1 MCNLRSTRKP
11 NESSM
16 AWEEQKSHIHDTW
29 KSYWFETHPHEIAE
43 YSWTYLFT
51 GGKEIRARLFCE
63 LWKYLSPDLPV
74 CGELAFVVE
83 CIHATSLVMDDSPYM
98 DNADFRRGRPCLHRV
113 FGQKKAGLICY
124 DLMHMART
132 IWIKNRPVHVDKQV
146 WYDLMKTKLQRLMMG
161 QWYDME
167 KKGTLVEL
175 ASLKTGVLFELV
187 SETVAVCID
196 LDPGFWRIW
205 GNHLGI
211 LFQWTDD
218 WLDQQEDL
226 QQENRNAFNEA
237 YEITHRSYQRVWRK
251 IEEGIGAGWFT
262 RPFGKYMY
270 NYFTK
275 TIPFLSLQQASTSSL
290 SGIHLPYPIDLPFP
304 EVDRSRF
311 RKKDILNIMNGKD
324 ILMLMFM
331 VSNHMKEDDQIKTDL
346 WKIDEKEWNTIP
358 EMEEWFDEVER
369 RTGWDVRPEYESIR
383 EQLDE

>member
-1 MCNLRSTRKP
+1 
-11 NESSM
+11 M

-29 KSYWFETHPHEIAE
+29 KSYWFETHPRDIAE

-74 CGELAFVVE
+74 CGELAFVIE

-98 DNADFRRGRPCLHRV
+98 DNAEFRRGRPCLHRV

-124 DLMHMART
+124 DLMHMARM
-132 IWIKNRPVHVDKQV
+132 IWAKNRPIHVEKQV

-187 SETVAVCID
+187 SETVAICTE
-196 LDPGFWRIW
+196 LDPTFWRIW
-205 GNHLGI
+205 GNHVGI

-218 WLDQQEDL
+218 WLDQQEDF

-237 YEITHRSYQRVWRK
+237 YDTTHRAYQEVWRK
-251 IEEGIGAGWFT
+251 IEEGIGAGWFE
-262 RPFGKYMY
+262 RPFGKYMRT
-270 NYFTK
+270 YFTK
-275 TIPFLSLQQASTSSL
+275 TIPFLSLQKTSSSL
-290 SGIHLPYPIDLPFP
+290 TDILLPYPTDLSFP
-304 EVDRSRF
+304 EVNQERF
-311 RKKDILNIMNGKD
+311 RRNDILDIMNGKD
-324 ILMLMFM
+324 ILTLMFM
-331 VSNHMKEDDQIKTDL
+331 ISNHMKENDQIKTNL
-346 WKIDEKEWNTIP
+346 WKIDENEWDTVP
-358 EMEEWFDEVER
+358 EVEEWIDEIEQ
-369 RTGWDVRPEYESIR
+369 RTGLHFDVVR
-383 EQLDE
+383 EQLKKL